1 MVEVLFLLLGATL
14 AFVYM
19 QHEQKKDLGKR
30 VKTLELDYL
39 RLCDDIKESSKDVYT
54 DLHSKIHSIEA
65 ELWQHNRRHKDEER
79 NKELLKD

>member
-14 AFVYM
+14 AFVYL
-19 QHEQKKDLGKR
+19 QHEQKKDLEKR

-65 ELWQHNRRHKDEER
+65 ELWQHNRRHADEKR

>member
-1 MVEVLFLLLGATL
+1 MVEVLFLLLGAIL
-14 AFVYM
+14 VFVYM
-19 QHEQKKDLGKR
+19 QHEQKKDLENR

-39 RLCDDIKESSKDVYT
+39 RLCDDIKNSSRDVYEA
-54 DLHSKIHSIEA
+54 LNSEVHSIEA